1 MTTFKLD
8 STNNL
13 QFESNFETLSG
24 GEALIQD
31 IKTLLLMFKGE
42 YPFNSDLGIDYYALM
57 RENDRNELI
66 KSVFDKIKGDS
77 RVKSIKNSS
86 VDFKNGKLELTC
98 EILTS
103 WGEVLNV

>member
-13 QFESNFETLSG
+13 QFESNFETLSKN
-24 GEALIQD
+24 EALIQD
-31 IKTLLLMFKGE
+31 IRTLLLMFRGE

-57 RENDRNELI
+57 QNNDRNELLNAI
-66 KSVFDKIKGDS
+66 FDRIKGDS
-77 RVKSIKNSS
+77 RVKTIKNSN

-103 WGEVLNV
+103 WGEVINV

>member
-8 STNNL
+8 SSNNL
-13 QFESNFETLSG
+13 QFESNFETISG

-31 IKTLLLMFKGE
+31 IRTLLLMFKGE
-42 YPFNSDLGIDYYALM
+42 YPFNNEIGIDYYALM
-57 RENDRNELI
+57 GANDRNELI
-66 KSVFDKIKGDS
+66 NTIFERIKADS

-86 VDFKNGKLELTC
+86 VNVNNGKLELTC

-103 WGEVLNV
+103 WGEVINV

>member
-8 STNNL
+8 SSNNL
-13 QFESNFETLSG
+13 QFESNFETISG

-31 IKTLLLMFKGE
+31 IRTLLLMFKGE

-57 RENDRNELI
+57 GANDRNELI
-66 KSVFDKIKGDS
+66 NTIFERIKADS

-86 VDFKNGKLELTC
+86 VNVNNGKLELTC

-103 WGEVLNV
+103 WGEVINV